1 MSENGRSSDHTLDP
15 TKNALT
21 YVDAAVKRL
30 DDLRDAEARR
40 VNEQIALR
48 AEFAKQLAEAEAKR
62 IDAIRAVDVNAVGVA
77 TERATGQAAVLQNQV
92 NQSAETL
99 RSLVES
105 KASTLATQTAQVTG
119 QLSERLTV
127 VEKAQ
132 NVTSG
137 AKDISTP
144 MLATIVGA
152 VAAVGATIL
161 TFLITRALH

>member
-1 MSENGRSSDHTLDP
+1 MGDELIVDP
-15 TKNALT
+15 TKNVLT
-21 YVDAAVKRL
+21 YVEAAVTRL
-30 DDLRDAEARR
+30 DDLREAESRR
-40 VNEQIALR
+40 VNEQIVLR
-48 AEFAKQLAEAEAKR
+48 AEFAKQLNEAEAKR
-62 IDAIRAVDVNAVGVA
+62 IDAIRAVDVNAVSVA
-77 TERATGQAAVLQNQV
+77 TERATAQAAVLQNQV

-119 QLSERLTV
+119 QISDRLTI

-144 MLATIVGA
+144 MLATVIGA
-152 VAAVGATIL
+152 IAAIGASIL